1 MNLQEVSTFKEYEAD
16 KFLIVAENYN
26 QIIHYDRKENKLA
39 GFPNPTGNKR
49 YYGLKL
55 LPGESKLA
63 IIKDS
68 GYLSVFDFGGQR
80 CFKLFPCHLT
90 NDINR
95 DFSLDVFGEDADA
108 LEVHTL
114 EHIKGTHSMV
124 RQYRFMG

>member
-1 MNLQEVSTFKEYEAD
+1 LNLQEVSTFKEYEAD

-26 QIIHYDRKENKLA
+26 QIIHYDRKEKKIG
-39 GFPNPTGNKR
+39 GFLNPTGNKR

-63 IIKDS
+63 IIKEDS
-68 GYLSVFDFGGQR
+68 GY
-80 CFKLFPCHLT
+80 
-90 NDINR
+90 DINR
-95 DFSLDVFGEDADA
+95 DFSLDVFAEDADA

-124 RQYRFMG
+124 RQYRLMGEAIRDLITVYCYV